1 MTTEITIVADPPP
14 LSHIDQIRRQIE
26 SLSDQEKQ
34 VLMAQ
39 LIPGIV
45 NLGNNAVS
53 STIIF
58 QLNGANTKELI
69 SALIDGIGAEAMAE
83 ILKAIARKLETPNN

>member
-1 MTTEITIVADPPP
+1 MDIILVADPP

-26 SLSDQEKQ
+26 SLSEQEKQ

-39 LIPGIV
+39 LIPGII